1 MYVAV
6 FIALASWGSFEP
18 SARRHVAYLY
28 MNMNI
33 TIYITVIVHLKE
45 LKHCEVVRYMWYR
58 L

>member
-45 LKHCEVVRYMWYR
+45 LKHCEVVRYM
-58 L
+58 